1 MASSFSVQIDLFP
14 IPVAMEKSEVTLIKF
29 TGKNYPAWS
38 FQFQIYLEA
47 KELWGY
53 IFCSDSI
60 PTEDEKKISS
70 WHTKDAKIKTWIL
83 GSVEPHLI
91 MNLKP
96 YPTSK
101 EMWEYLQ
108 QVYHQ
113 DNSARQFHLE
123 CAIVEYA
130 QGTLSIQ
137 DYYSGFRTLWSEYDS
152 IKYAGVAANVLIVIR
167 DLQASSQRD
176 QFLMK
181 LRNEYESV
189 RSSLM
194 NRTPLPSL
202 AVCLNELLREE
213 QRMATSAHI
222 AQQKTETYS
231 VAFSA
236 NKAFSCFLSK

>member
-1 MASSFSVQIDLFP
+1 
-14 IPVAMEKSEVTLIKF
+14 MEKSEVTLIRF

-53 IFCSDSI
+53 ISGSN
-60 PTEDEKKISS
+60 PKPKEDEKKISA
-70 WHTKDAKIKTWIL
+70 WLTKDAKIKTWIL

-96 YPTSK
+96 YPTAK
-101 EMWEYLQ
+101 DMWGYLK

-123 CAIVEYA
+123 CAIAEYA

-152 IKYAGVAANVLIVIR
+152 IKYAYVAPDILIVIR

-176 QFLMK
+176 QFLVK

-189 RSSLM
+189 QSALM
-194 NRTPLPSL
+194 NQTPLP
-202 AVCLNELLREE
+202 
-213 QRMATSAHI
+213 
-222 AQQKTETYS
+222 
-231 VAFSA
+231 
-236 NKAFSCFLSK
+236 FLDYA